1 MKNEKP
7 MRSIQQ
13 AALGVTRWIGS
24 PSSILLHT
32 AFFAACFIAAY
43 IHLVTFDRM
52 LLVLTTIVSLE
63 AIYLAIFIQIS
74 INSANEAIEEIE
86 KDVDE
91 IQEDVEEIERDVDE
105 IQEDVEEIEKD
116 VDEIQEDVEEMTEE
130 EKIEQKAAKK
140 EEVTLEDIHKS
151 LHTLMNEVERL
162 SKKDS

>member
-1 MKNEKP
+1 MNEKP
-7 MRSIQQ
+7 MRNIQQ
-13 AALGVTRWIGS
+13 AALGVTRWVGS

-32 AFFAACFIAAY
+32 VFFAASFAAAY
-43 IHLVTFDRM
+43 IHLVSFDRM
-52 LLVLTTIVSLE
+52 LLVLTTVVSLE

-130 EKIEQKAAKK
+130 EEEEAKAERADNA
-140 EEVTLEDIHKS
+140 TLEEIQKNLQKLMKDIEGLKY
-151 LHTLMNEVERL
+151 
-162 SKKDS
+162 KA